1 MMEFLDQLWYRLMS
15 TVKPMYSVF
24 QQSLIFAIG
33 MTAVLASLGVVLCA
47 SPIYSALYLIG
58 NMVCLALLFL
68 LFNAEFLAVVQVVVY
83 AGAVMILFLFIIAL
97 LGSKEEK
104 RDLSFQ
110 NFMGLSFVGTL
121 FCELLLTMTVGETQP
136 VDGGI
141 TPEMLAEVG
150 SAKAIGIEL
159 FSNHIVPFELASLL
173 LLVAAV
179 GDHQPG
185 EVSVVKNLCASVR
198 GFESWEVNLS
208 CLLARPS
215 FPSELMGF
223 RYSQKPTGHVHVGG
237 TDAERSQLSC

>member
-1 MMEFLDQLWYRLMS
+1 MMEFLDQLWSFSLERE
-15 TVKPMYSVF
+15 TVYGLF
-24 QQSLIFAIG
+24 QQSLVFIIG
-33 MTAVLASLGVVLCA
+33 MTAILASLGVILCA

-104 RDLSFQ
+104 RELSFQ
-110 NFMGLSFVGTL
+110 NLTGLAFVGLL
-121 FCELLLTMTVGETQP
+121 FCELLMAMMVGETKP
-136 VDGGI
+136 VLGQA
-141 TPEMLAEVG
+141 TSEVVQQVG

-179 GDHQPG
+179 GII
-185 EVSVVKNLCASVR
+185 S
-198 GFESWEVNLS
+198 
-208 CLLARPS
+208 LAK
-215 FPSELMGF
+215 FT
-223 RYSQKPTGHVHVGG
+223 YKPLRKRTR
-237 TDAERSQLSC
+237 T